1 MKKSVFVLT
10 TFLLA
15 FSVYIISP
23 VNLVLA
29 DKGQEDQNFELIQD
43 DQIPSDAEAAELY
56 KDETAEEAEE
66 RLRQEEEDR
75 MNPLS
80 LQEGN
85 EDKDEGSKSMN

>member
-1 MKKSVFVLT
+1 MKKSVSVLT

-15 FSVYIISP
+15 FSLYIISP

-29 DKGQEDQNFELIQD
+29 DKGQEDPNFELIQD

-80 LQEGN
+80 LQGGDN
-85 EDKDEGSKSMN
+85 DKDEDN